1 MSEFLEAALLYA
13 SMGWRVFPLKP
24 RSKSPATVHGFKDA
38 TTDAGQISAWWT
50 QNPAYNVGIA
60 TGDGL
65 VVIDVDD
72 KPKNPVQGSDML
84 RDWEYE
90 HGHLSETVTAISGT
104 GGTHYYYDV
113 GDVSVP
119 SSQSATLF
127 IDLRGDG
134 GYIVA
139 PPSIHPDTGE
149 PYMWDIEPSLDN
161 PPAKVSTVEKRC
173 LDWIYAN
180 RGTAGKTGAAK
191 PHIEQVHEGEGRN
204 NYLYKMGCAIRAQ
217 GADDTTISIYLT
229 QVNAQTCKPPMD
241 SDELLRVIQSVC
253 RLPIGLSDE
262 AKAAKEGKQS
272 GASPGSSTARFN
284 HAKLAKQ
291 LINEHH
297 ACFIDGVPSIFID
310 GRYETGWESI
320 NRAIV
325 KLHENAN
332 SSNRKEIREYLALI
346 APQVESSPPNLIGF
360 NNGVLDINTMQ
371 IREYT
376 EQDVIL
382 NVIPHDWNAFAE
394 SPLVDDTLRKLAAGD
409 PVIELN
415 LTEFMGLCLYRSGE
429 LAYFPMLL
437 GKKGKNAS
445 NGKSTY
451 IGMIRSMLGNE
462 NCSSLGFNDL
472 GQQFLKRYI
481 AGKLANLGD
490 DISAKQIDSNAIE
503 TVKKA
508 AAGNRLFCDVKNGGA
523 FEFNSYCTFIFSA
536 NRMPSFESD
545 DDGLNRRMFPLR
557 FNARFTRDDP
567 DFDPKILDKLAEETA
582 CQRMLVRAVEGL
594 KRCIAN
600 NGPTPNAES
609 REMLDDIKEANNS
622 ILQWMHDV
630 DRDAESFIG
639 CKPTPLYES
648 YREWCGKSGIQKPYG
663 KPGFG
668 KMLVE
673 LFAIESHT
681 VSINGE
687 KSRVYRR
694 IED

>member
-1 MSEFLEAALLYA
+1 MKNEFLDYALLYA
-13 SMGWRVFPLKP
+13 SMGWRVFPLRP
-24 RSKSPATVHGFKDA
+24 RSKTPATPKGFKDA
-38 TTDAGQISAWWT
+38 TADERQIREWWT
-50 QNPAYNVGIA
+50 KNPRYNIGIA
-60 TGDGL
+60 TGNGL
-65 VVIDVDD
+65 CVLDIDD
-72 KPKNPVQGSDML
+72 KPKNPVQGSDAL
-84 RDWEYE
+84 RDWEFE
-90 HGHLSETVTAISGT
+90 HGGISETVTAISGT
-104 GGTHYYYDV
+104 GGTHYYFDV
-113 GDVSVP
+113 GDVKVP
-119 SSQSATLF
+119 SCQSDKIF
-127 IDLRGDG
+127 IDIRCEG

-149 PYMWDIEPSLDN
+149 PYIWDVSPEDM
-161 PPAKVSTVEKRC
+161 PPAKANGVDKLC
-173 LDWIYAN
+173 IDWIYKS
-180 RGTAGKTGAAK
+180 RKGSDPKTWKKAK
-191 PHIEQVHEGEGRN
+191 PRVHEVHEGEGRN
-204 NYLYKMGCAIRAQ
+204 NYLYELGCSTRGQGAGDDVIRA
-217 GADDTTISIYLT
+217 YLET
-229 QVNAQTCKPPMD
+229 LNEKTCKPPLD
-241 SDELLRVIQSVC
+241 ADELDKIVESVC
-253 RLPIGLSDE
+253 SKPVGMSDE
-262 AKAAKEGKQS
+262 AKAAADKGT
-272 GASPGSSTARFN
+272 GSSSPKFN

-291 LINEHH
+291 LINENH

-360 NNGVLDINTMQ
+360 QNGVLDINTMQ
-371 IREYT
+371 LRSYT
-376 EQDVIL
+376 TEDVIL

-394 SPLVDDTLRKLAAGD
+394 SPLVDETIRKLAAGD
-409 PVIELN
+409 PVIEMN
-415 LTEFMGLCLYRSGE
+415 LVEFMGLCLYRSGE

-557 FNARFTRDDP
+557 FNARFTREDP
-567 DFDPKILDKLAEETA
+567 DFDPKILDKLGEETA
-582 CQRMLVRAVEGL
+582 CQRMLVRAVDGL

-609 REMLDDIKEANNS
+609 REMLADIKEANNS

-630 DRDAESFIG
+630 DRDDESFIG
-639 CKPTPLYES
+639 CKPTPLYEA
-648 YREWCGKSGIQKPYG
+648 YREWCSKSGIQKPYG

-681 VSINGE
+681 VSKNGE